1 MANIKSAIKRA
12 RQNLKRNALKSSQ
25 RAATRTA
32 IKAVLSAIDQNDKDT
47 AKTALAKAEKTLDTM
62 ASKKVIKKNKA
73 SRTKSRLSKKVKALT

>member
-12 RQNLKRNALKSSQ
+12 RQNPKRNALKSSQ

-32 IKAVLSAIDQNDKDT
+32 VKAVLSAIDEKDKDT